1 MTVQI
6 KGVWQMDGENALKR
20 LREIIT
26 QAMEQGASDVH
37 LASGQKVY
45 RRVDGRLLPTEEE
58 ADDAWL
64 AALCGELFTDA
75 QMERFGQTGEA
86 ETGYTLTECCRM
98 RVNLYRQQGGYA
110 LALRLLP
117 LAPPAPKELGI
128 PDAAARLA
136 REKSGLILV
145 TGAAGSGVTTTL
157 AAFVGALAAN
167 ETRTILTIE
176 KPIEYMYEQCN
187 SLVLQREIGKDSV
200 SYESALLAAEKQ
212 DADVILMSELCDAA
226 SVSLA
231 ISAAESGC
239 LVFAACREPGI
250 DAALERVIRTGGE
263 SEKTAQRLAG
273 VLKGALAQ
281 KLLPAEGGGRV
292 AAFELLLAGPA
303 SRNMIAQGRISQ
315 LAGLAQS
322 ESRDGIELLD
332 DAIYNLYMRSRISS
346 ETAVLYAND
355 AQDMQRKVQLF

>member
-1 MTVQI
+1 
-6 KGVWQMDGENALKR
+6 MDGENALKR

-157 AAFVGALAAN
+157 AAFV
-167 ETRTILTIE
+167 
-176 KPIEYMYEQCN
+176 
-187 SLVLQREIGKDSV
+187 
-200 SYESALLAAEKQ
+200 
-212 DADVILMSELCDAA
+212 
-226 SVSLA
+226 
-231 ISAAESGC
+231 
-239 LVFAACREPGI
+239 
-250 DAALERVIRTGGE
+250 
-263 SEKTAQRLAG
+263 
-273 VLKGALAQ
+273 
-281 KLLPAEGGGRV
+281 
-292 AAFELLLAGPA
+292 
-303 SRNMIAQGRISQ
+303 
-315 LAGLAQS
+315 
-322 ESRDGIELLD
+322 
-332 DAIYNLYMRSRISS
+332 
-346 ETAVLYAND
+346 
-355 AQDMQRKVQLF
+355 